1 MRESGVLRQE
11 RAEPADAGQAGGGR
25 VHNHCLRLK
34 RRRAKQVRSPVRAQA
49 EEEIVVH
56 VPEKLAGVPQV
67 EVRVHRQRLV
77 QNAGG
82 QSQGFDSANWPHA
95 WLH

>member
-1 MRESGVLRQE
+1 VRESGVLRQE
-11 RAEPADAGQAGGGR
+11 RAEPADAGQASGGR
-25 VHNHCLRLK
+25 VHHHRLRLK
-34 RRRAKQVRSPVRAQA
+34 RRRAKQVRGPVRAQA

-56 VPEKLAGVPQV
+56 VAEKPAGVPQD
-67 EVRVHRQRLV
+67 EVRVQRLKI
-77 QNAGG
+77 AGG